1 MMKEDRQL
9 SVHIAGNTAAG
20 KSSLAALIM
29 KTLREHGV
37 ETTVECQDGDI
48 GYRLAMTTEEL
59 VANIKAV
66 PHIVDNNAREIRA

>member
-1 MMKEDRQL
+1 MKEARQL
-9 SVHIAGNTAAG
+9 SVHITGNTAAG

-37 ETTVECQDGDI
+37 DTTVECKDGDM
-48 GYRLAMTTEEL
+48 GYRLAMTTVEL

-66 PHIVDNNAREIRA
+66 PHIVDNNER